1 MPDYSADQVH
11 IELVKEATTWRH
23 GDAKWTSSD
32 VLVADELIALRL
44 FEPTAVASPIGRAN
58 SYLGHWRSNQY
69 AMGFLEEVYF
79 MQTGRLLY
87 PFMGA
92 CSTVEATPNVHT
104 ISPRASQTPLNHGRH
119 LEIENETDAESE
131 RIDFMGMLPI
141 TYHCEMSEVQPK
153 ATQIATWGVAFTKSV
168 GTDDIT
174 EPTVIADEPF
184 DWTGITFP
192 TFTYNSETLECD
204 ILGWSFDVNNNVFW
218 RGLDSGGR
226 YSIGKM
232 GNFVDIS
239 VTLNIVPTGKNTKEL
254 IRTVLESYATD
265 LDLTVN
271 LARSATDDV
280 EFTHDKMY
288 MTPYDIVVPS
298 RTKWIEGYFITLHQL
313 NKGNDLETVI
323 QDIYNNDHYENP

>member
-11 IELVKEATTWRH
+11 IEWAKEFPLWRN
-23 GDAKWTSSD
+23 GDLKFTASD

-44 FEPTAVASPIGRAN
+44 FEPVAVASPIGRAN

-69 AMGFLEEVYF
+69 AIGFLEEVYF

-87 PFMGA
+87 PFIGK

-104 ISPRASQTPLNHGRH
+104 VSPRESQTPLNHGRH
-119 LEIENETDAESE
+119 IEIQNETDAESE
-131 RIDFMGMLPI
+131 RIDTSGMLPI
-141 TYHCEMSEVQPK
+141 TYHCECSEAQTK
-153 ATQIATWGVAFTKSV
+153 ATQIATWATAFTKNT
-168 GTDDIT
+168 GTDTIT
-174 EPTVIADEPF
+174 EPSAIAEEPF

-192 TFTYNSETLECD
+192 TFTYNSETLEAD
-204 ILGWSFDVNNNVFW
+204 IIGWSFDVNNNVFW
-218 RGLDSGGR
+218 RGLDSGGK

-239 VTLNIVPTGKNTKEL
+239 VTLNVVPTGKNMKEL
-254 IRTVLESYATD
+254 IRTALESYATD

-271 LARSATDDV
+271 LARSATDDI

-288 MTPYDIVVPS
+288 MTPYDIVAPS
-298 RTKWIEGYFITLHQL
+298 RTKWIEGYLITLHQL
-313 NKGNDLETVI
+313 NLGNDLEIII
-323 QDIYNNDHYENP
+323 QDIYNNDFYENP

>member
-1 MPDYSADQVH
+1 MPDYSAEKVH
-11 IELVKEATTWRH
+11 IEWIKEFALWRH
-23 GDAKWTSSD
+23 NDLKFTSSD

-104 ISPRASQTPLNHGRH
+104 VSPRNSQTPLNHGRH
-119 LEIENETDAESE
+119 FEIENEDDGESE
-131 RIDFMGMLPI
+131 RIDCMGMLPI
-141 TYHCEMSEVQPK
+141 TYHAEISEVQPK
-153 ATQIATWGVAFTKSV
+153 ATQIASWATAFTKNT

-174 EPTVIADEPF
+174 EPSAITEEPF

-192 TFTYNSETLECD
+192 TFTYGGETLECD

-218 RGLDSGGR
+218 RGLDSGGK

-239 VTLNIVPTGKNTKEL
+239 VTLNIVPTGKNVKEL
-254 IRTVLESYATD
+254 IRTALESYATD
-265 LDLTVN
+265 VDLTVN
-271 LARSATDDV
+271 LARSATDDIT
-280 EFTHDKMY
+280 FTHDRMY
-288 MTPYDIVVPS
+288 LTPFDIVVPN
-298 RTKWIEGYFITLHQL
+298 RTKWFEGYFITLHQL
-313 NKGNDLETVI
+313 NLGNDLEIVI
-323 QDIYNNDHYENP
+323 QDIYNDDHYENP